1 MLSTNRSMQWAL
13 VLPVPIMVAIGIIA
27 ALIILPSLTLDN
39 ARQSAVETA
48 TQIADQFKTI
58 RGYYTRNVIKKVVAD
73 GNLKP
78 SFNHSSEAKGVPLP
92 ATFIH
97 DMSDLLAE
105 KDTNIKL
112 YSTYPFPN
120 RATRELDDFQLEAWE
135 FLSKNPD
142 AQFVRKEIRD
152 GREVVRVGVADRMVA
167 QGCVNCHNSRADT
180 PKDDW
185 KLDDVRGVLE
195 VQTFIDK
202 EIARGTSLANKITIG
217 IAIVGV
223 ILTLIAMYIS
233 REVSGPIKRMTAVM
247 KKLAEGD
254 TEIEIPGQKH
264 QNEIGEMAKAVQI
277 FKDAAIRSEQVSSEA
292 AERERRSEEEKQQ
305 AMQKMAKEFE
315 TNVGQV
321 VETVSTSAATMQST
335 AQSMSTAAE
344 RTNSQ
349 VADVAAASE
358 QSALN
363 VQTVASATEE
373 LSSSIREISRQVS
386 SSLQAN
392 EDAVLKADLSH
403 QTIEKLVAS
412 AQRIG
417 EVVELI
423 SDVAEQTNLL
433 ALNATIEA
441 ARAGDAGKGFAV
453 VASEVKNLANQTA
466 QATEE
471 IREQITDIQDA
482 TRQAATAIAEVGES
496 ISKVR
501 DNTSAV
507 SAAVEEQNAVTE
519 EIARNVEQAAAGT
532 KVVAENISGV
542 TETAAETQAAA
553 NEILVATDELQRQG
567 DALKARSRNF

>member
-1 MLSTNRSMQWAL
+1 
-13 VLPVPIMVAIGIIA
+13 MV
-27 ALIILPSLTLDN
+27 
-39 ARQSAVETA
+39 
-48 TQIADQFKTI
+48 
-58 RGYYTRNVIKKVVAD
+58 D

-112 YSTYPFPN
+112 YSIYPFPN

-471 IREQITDIQDA
+471 IREQIADIQDA

-567 DALKARSRNF
+567 DALKGEVEKFLTDVKSA